1 MLSPL
6 LLITSTDS
14 NNKRLNVSV
23 GGFIMIYRHQ
33 EVRLIRR
40 KKCSLNLEISQYF
53 DIGISLTS
61 LFLHLRKLYS

>member
-23 GGFIMIYRHQ
+23 GGFIMTYRHQ